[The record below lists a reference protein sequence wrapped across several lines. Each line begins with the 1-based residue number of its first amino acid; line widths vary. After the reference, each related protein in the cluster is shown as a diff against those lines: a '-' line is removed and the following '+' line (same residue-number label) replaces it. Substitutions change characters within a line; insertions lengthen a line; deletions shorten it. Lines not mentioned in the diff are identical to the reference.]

1 MPRDVASCDS
11 LFHALAIR
19 CIRLFQIAI
28 KQPGAGRPYKSRLS
42 IHARVPGNR
51 DGLWIELRK
60 VFPDHRRLRVDEAD
74 IQVAL
79 KHHQNLLDILVR
91 GKSRRGEPIQKF
103 TPIHLFNCIYISSS
117 PRVLYRCVDLDL
129 PSNSDF
135 SLVDDGKPSPE
146 VGVSEQEKNP
156 LKGLANCCF
165 TGRMNAQP
173 HDAWSALRWKADHVR
188 KVLGQYQKR
197 FGDVHPMMV

>member
-1 MPRDVASCDS
+1 
-11 LFHALAIR
+11 
-19 CIRLFQIAI
+19 
-28 KQPGAGRPYKSRLS
+28 
-42 IHARVPGNR
+42 
-51 DGLWIELRK
+51 
-60 VFPDHRRLRVDEAD
+60 
-74 IQVAL
+74 
-79 KHHQNLLDILVR
+79 
-91 GKSRRGEPIQKF
+91 
-103 TPIHLFNCIYISSS
+103 LFNCIYVSSS

-188 KVLGQYQKR
+188 KVGIQRNKNAVIFDAESRDLFVCRTGKTR
-197 FGDVHPMMV
+197 VENRNDIVAL